1 MLDLQWNLDDAKAAW
16 QDEAREHGSAEGE
29 NKLGALISILL
40 NLGKTQE
47 IQEASTNPAR
57 RQELYQ
63 LYGIE

>member
-1 MLDLQWNLDDAKAAW
+1 MLDLQWNLDDAKSAW
-16 QDEAREHGSAEGE
+16 QDEAREQGE